1 VNRAAPP
8 AVRADVR
15 RWFAVAVV
23 LAACGGGATA
33 IPPPT
38 LTQAAAQSPTGTP
51 TAPVPAGGVRF
62 VATPFKGL
70 ATVRVQE
77 HLAVNLINTDA
88 VLTSNGVDGV
98 LTLNAD
104 GSFTS
109 DSKIVVDMT
118 RLQSDQS
125 LRDKWIELFGIET
138 GRFKSATFVPT
149 SATGLPSPLPASGQ
163 WTFTLDGTL
172 TVHGVSKPASWKAT
186 ATRAGRDLVGSATT
200 LIHWADFNV
209 AKPQA
214 AVTQVIS
221 VSDDIR
227 LELALVGT
235 QAD

>member
-1 VNRAAPP
+1 
-8 AVRADVR
+8 VR

-33 IPPPT
+33 IPSPT